1 MKRSNILRVIS
12 TMLTNKKDENANFH
26 WKEPATQQ
34 NSPEEMVTLLKNQKA
49 KNTIKK
55 TRSDLNILNNNLK
68 SINQGGIKIYDL
80 SFLALDHVLCKFF
93 MQVKK
98 QTEVTT
104 NQTL

>member
-1 MKRSNILRVIS
+1 MKRSNILRLIS

-34 NSPEEMVTLLKNQKA
+34 NSPEEMETFLKNQKA
-49 KNTIKK
+49 KNTI
-55 TRSDLNILNNNLK
+55 RSDLNILNNNLK